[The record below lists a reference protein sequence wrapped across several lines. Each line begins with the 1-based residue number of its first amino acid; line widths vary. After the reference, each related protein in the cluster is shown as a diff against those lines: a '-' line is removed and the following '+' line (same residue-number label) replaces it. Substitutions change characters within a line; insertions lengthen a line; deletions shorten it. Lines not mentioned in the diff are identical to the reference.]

1 MSGGSGWLFTGAVF
15 WLMAA
20 GGLVPVMGA
29 AVRWLRRGGQPQP
42 ATAGGTFEE
51 LLLLTLSPQQ
61 PRNMRAHPGLRA
73 AVCGANVFDLWLA
86 GAPVPA
92 DLRRYIR
99 KHNYG
104 D

>member
-42 ATAGGTFEE
+42 ATAGGTFGVQPPVRAQFPAGMGGQF
-51 LLLLTLSPQQ
+51 TVGGPQFNAEDQ
-61 PRNMRAHPGLRA
+61 Q
-73 AVCGANVFDLWLA
+73 
-86 GAPVPA
+86 
-92 DLRRYIR
+92 
-99 KHNYG
+99 
-104 D
+104 